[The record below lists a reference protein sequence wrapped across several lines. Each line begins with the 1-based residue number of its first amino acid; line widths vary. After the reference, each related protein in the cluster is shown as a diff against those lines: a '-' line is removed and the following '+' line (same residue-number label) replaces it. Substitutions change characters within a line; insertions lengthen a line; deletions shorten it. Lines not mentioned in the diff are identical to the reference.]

1 MIPPKLVR
9 IAASVLC
16 QPLSNAINNSLSKDI
31 FPDNT
36 KIVMVSLLG
45 KGTSYK
51 NDIPNFR
58 PVSIVLK
65 NI

>member
-51 NDIPNFR
+51 NDISNFR